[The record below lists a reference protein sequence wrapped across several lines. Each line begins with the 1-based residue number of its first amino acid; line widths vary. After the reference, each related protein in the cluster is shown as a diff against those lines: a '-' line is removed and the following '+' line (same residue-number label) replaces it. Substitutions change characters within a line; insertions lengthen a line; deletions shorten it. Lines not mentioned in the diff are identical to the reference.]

1 MTVSANLM
9 PGVSV
14 QENLSAAPQG
24 RQQSAKGKE
33 EVSVSFSDLM
43 NQSIAAKQQ
52 PQQAAGA
59 SGQGAEQTIDLQQ
72 MRQQSPMQQQDYD
85 RQPAPEQQRQ
95 PAQKADSGLAQDVE
109 DAAVQAV
116 EDIAEGVAENVAD
129 ELEITD
135 EQLAEVMET
144 LGLTYMDLLNP
155 QVLEQVVEAVQEQIP
170 ELTLSMDATDIVAEL
185 IPQNEEII
193 ADALAENGI
202 SMEEFSQFFQKVN
215 EGEIEL
221 PEEIASLL
229 PTQEPVNEDG
239 EPMPLFAAGPQE
251 EVQQAQQP
259 QDAQTAQADRPQVVM
274 TETVTVIRVSDDEM
288 SATQTTM
295 ETTVSAAEGA
305 EAQQPQMQVQA
316 QAQADA
322 GTGADEEAFT
332 ETAPIA
338 AATEEALSDDTEGF
352 GEGFGQGTQSGT
364 GEGQAQQP
372 GTARQAGQAAANT
385 MDMTAA
391 QAFNP
396 QAETTFAESLQEAQ
410 AQTPV
415 TPYTAQQTADIM
427 NQIVTQ
433 ASTTITDTVSRME
446 MELNPQNLGRMIM
459 QVQQQEGV
467 VTARLI
473 AQNEN
478 VRAALETQLAQL
490 RESLEARGIKV
501 DAVEVTVGTHEF
513 ERNLEEGMA
522 QQFAEGGQAQ
532 EGREG
537 ENTGRGRTR
546 NLNRG
551 ELDDLAGE
559 LTEEEELAAAIMR
572 DNGGTVDYTA

>member
-14 QENLSAAPQG
+14 QENLAATPQG
-24 RQQSAKGKE
+24 RQQSAKGK

-43 NQSIAAKQQ
+43 NQSIAARQQ
-52 PQQAAGA
+52 PQQAGGA
-59 SGQGAEQTIDLQQ
+59 SAQGADQTIDLQQ
-72 MRQQSPMQQQDYD
+72 VRQQSPMQQQDYD
-85 RQPAPEQQRQ
+85 RQPAQGQQKQ
-95 PAQKADSGLAQDVE
+95 PTQKMDELPQDVE

-116 EDIAEGVAENVAD
+116 EDIAEGVADNVAD
-129 ELEITD
+129 ELDITD

-155 QVLEQVVEAVQEQIP
+155 QVLEQVVEAVQEEMP
-170 ELTLSMDATDIVAEL
+170 DLELSLDATDIVAEL
-185 IPQNEEII
+185 IPQNEEVI
-193 ADALAENGI
+193 AEALTDNGI

-221 PEEIASLL
+221 PEEIANLL
-229 PTQEPVNEDG
+229 PTQQPMNEDG
-239 EPMPLFAAGPQE
+239 AAQPLFAMQPQE
-251 EVQQAQQP
+251 EPQPMPAEQP
-259 QDAQTAQADRPQVVM
+259 QVTM
-274 TETVTVIRVSDDEM
+274 TETVKVIHISDDEM
-288 SATQTTM
+288 SATQTTI
-295 ETTVSAAEGA
+295 ETTVSTAGAAETQPQTQTDSEAGLEEDAFSESAPFANTEEVLSDEA
-305 EAQQPQMQVQA
+305 ESFGGETESNTSGGQSQQPNM
-316 QAQADA
+316 
-322 GTGADEEAFT
+322 
-332 ETAPIA
+332 
-338 AATEEALSDDTEGF
+338 
-352 GEGFGQGTQSGT
+352 
-364 GEGQAQQP
+364 
-372 GTARQAGQAAANT
+372 ARQAAQTTANA

-396 QAETTFAESLQEAQ
+396 QTETTFAESLQEAQ
-410 AQTPV
+410 APV
-415 TPYTAQQTADIM
+415 TPYTTQQTADIM

-433 ASTTITDTVSRME
+433 AATTITETVSRME
-446 MELNPQNLGRMIM
+446 MELNPHNLGRMIM

-473 AQNEN
+473 AQNDN

-522 QQFAEGGQAQ
+522 QQFAEGRQAE
-532 EGREG
+532 EGRESGG
-537 ENTGRGRTR
+537 ENRGRMR
-546 NLNRG
+546 NLNRS
-551 ELDDLAGE
+551 ELDGLAGE